1 MFDINQFTSIYR
13 RTKRAAGVT
22 GSLVRISLNPV
33 SAKKL
38 RVLTHVTIEN
48 QTTAFT
54 KVRLGI
60 SNRGVDYFLDELQNL
75 VADELAVYRSYILL
89 GDGDR
94 FFAELTGTTTGDVV
108 ILNCVGWEQ
117 GL

>member
-1 MFDINQFTSIYR
+1 MFSINQFSSIYR
-13 RTKRAAGVT
+13 RTKREAGAT
-22 GSLVRISLNPV
+22 GSLVRISLKPV
-33 SAKKL
+33 SAKFL
-38 RVLTHVTIEN
+38 RVLTHVSVEN

-60 SNRGVDYFLDELQNL
+60 SNRGVDYFLDEIQNL
-75 VADELAVYRSYILL
+75 LADELTVYRSDILL

-94 FFAELTGTTTGDVV
+94 FFAEFTGTTTDDII

-117 GL
+117 AL